1 MRKCYMDLHTHTTR
15 SDGALTPGE
24 LIDRAREAGIGILAI
39 TDHNYTE
46 DLTALREANP
56 DMTLIQGAEI
66 SCLYDAPSGREVE
79 LHVVGLGFDRDN
91 ERIRQVLAHNQPDR
105 RPYVNAILDR
115 LRECG
120 IDLGD
125 YEAIRQGAPDSKH
138 LGRMQIAKTMVAKGY
153 VSSVESAFEE
163 YLGAF
168 GKRRAFV
175 VNPLRFVGLSEAVEA
190 ILAAGGIPVL
200 CHLFYYQLEEGDQ
213 EALLRRFQEL
223 AGEKGAIEVYYSKYD
238 QAGRQFLLE
247 KSRAYRLMSSAASDF
262 HGQDPMDRMDHYFS
276 PEDCGALLDV
286 LGVRG

>member
-1 MRKCYMDLHTHTTR
+1 MRKCYLDLHTHTTR
-15 SDGALTPGE
+15 SDGALTPEE
-24 LIDRAREAGIGILAI
+24 LIRRAREAGVGILAI

-46 DLTALREANP
+46 DLKALREANP
-56 DMTLIQGAEI
+56 DMTLIQGTEI

-79 LHVVGLGFDRDN
+79 LHVVGLGFDKDN
-91 ERIRQVLAHNQPDR
+91 EKLRQVLSHNQPDR

-153 VSSVESAFEE
+153 VRDVDTAFEE
-163 YLGAF
+163 YLSAF

-175 VNPLRFVGLSEAVEA
+175 ENPLRYVSLEEAVGA
-190 ILAAGGIPVL
+190 ILDAGGIPVL
-200 CHLFYYQLEEGDQ
+200 CHLFYYRLEDADQ
-213 EALLRRFQEL
+213 EALLHRFQEL
-223 AGEKGAIEVYYSKYD
+223 TGEKGAMEVYYSKYD

-247 KSRAYRLMSSAASDF
+247 KSRAYGLMPSAASDY
-262 HGQDPMDRMDHYFS
+262 HGQAPTDRLDHYFS
-276 PEDCGALLDV
+276 PERCGALLDV